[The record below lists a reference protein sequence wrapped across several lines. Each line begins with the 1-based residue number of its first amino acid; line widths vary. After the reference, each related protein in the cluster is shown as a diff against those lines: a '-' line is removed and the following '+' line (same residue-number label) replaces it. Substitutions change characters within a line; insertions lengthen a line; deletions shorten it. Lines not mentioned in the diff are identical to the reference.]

1 MDDRGG
7 AKGGQNGKVG
17 AGGEDQTSSQ
27 VDGAVGGVR
36 GHEGGAIGGVGG
48 GQDANQGLGKGGG
61 REELTCELDGTDDDN
76 SELLVVNGKQ
86 VNVAA
91 DLHVKSKLSQFCQKQ
106 KVPLPT
112 YDVSVV
118 NANNTP
124 LQYFIAT
131 VKADGR
137 AALGTGRNKKMAQ
150 TVAARAFLNNRFLPG
165 NYNFQAGTPV
175 CNPGVNPAKKRRQK
189 EQMGKWVERQESRR
203 SQESK
208 GCQESKSCE
217 DLKLQSKGQTGNAM
231 VFFDLE
237 RSGGNIKSELI
248 QIGYTDGEKSESWFI
263 QPKGKISE
271 QSSKYSHKMS
281 LNKFGKLVSSTGVSL
296 KCSSLFEAAE
306 SFVKF
311 IKVKKD
317 ECGEDLSLVF
327 YGGDD
332 DICLLN
338 NFAVVKMD
346 QVLVENVT
354 CFINFQDVIKDDDQF
369 NKGSISLT
377 KVQPN
382 KMNISQQ
389 ILGAKISEE
398 LKKSH
403 DASYDADLLSR
414 VCRVYMKSWSYAID
428 LKSYMIPSRESLQI
442 AQLVVGRLIQKRIR
456 RGASYEFLT
465 FNGWK

>member
-1 MDDRGG
+1 M
-7 AKGGQNGKVG
+7 
-17 AGGEDQTSSQ
+17 
-27 VDGAVGGVR
+27 
-36 GHEGGAIGGVGG
+36 
-48 GQDANQGLGKGGG
+48 L
-61 REELTCELDGTDDDN
+61 
-76 SELLVVNGKQ
+76 
-86 VNVAA
+86 
-91 DLHVKSKLSQFCQKQ
+91 
-106 KVPLPT
+106 
-112 YDVSVV
+112 
-118 NANNTP
+118 
-124 LQYFIAT
+124 
-131 VKADGR
+131 
-137 AALGTGRNKKMAQ
+137 
-150 TVAARAFLNNRFLPG
+150 
-165 NYNFQAGTPV
+165 
-175 CNPGVNPAKKRRQK
+175 
-189 EQMGKWVERQESRR
+189 W
-203 SQESK
+203 
-208 GCQESKSCE
+208 
-217 DLKLQSKGQTGNAM
+217 
-231 VFFDLE
+231 VFFYLE
-237 RSGGNIKSELI
+237 RSGGNIESELI